1 MEAHQ
6 RTELVDALVA
16 EARQMIMVL
25 LKASTAPDMS
35 WEMGQPPKARFT
47 LASRTPSRMSANGG
61 RRCSRTSRKHGR
73 CWGRSSNRNG
83 TEGWA
88 RNGGCW

>member
-6 RTELVDALVA
+6 RTERVDPLVA
-16 EARQMIMVL
+16 EARHMITVL

-35 WEMGQPPKARFT
+35 WEMGQPPKARLT

-61 RRCSRTSRKHGR
+61 RRCSPTSRKHGR
-73 CWGRSSNRNG
+73 RGGGSSNRNG

-88 RNGGCW
+88 RNGGC